1 MISIG
6 YFVKKICSQPAQN
19 LFWLFG
25 QPSTQ
30 LQKKQTEIVF
40 FLQPEAPKYLQVS
53 IYDVEDDD
61 GDCYRSLR
69 WFDIDRIGYLSG

>member
-6 YFVKKICSQPAQN
+6 YFVDLTCSQPAQN

-30 LQKKQTEIVF
+30 LQKKTEIVF

-69 WFDIDRIGYLSG
+69 WFDTDRIGYLSG